1 MVITGGERGIDGI
14 GTLKIWRAAKFIP
27 VILCLEQSGILI
39 FIHVIYKMQVLCM
52 TGIISL
58 THVVRHSHLRAPV
71 CHHTVSPMMQ
81 LQSYRWQHD
90 GLPHLKA
97 DVHLKPVLLEIK
109 GHPRIIN
116 FEAYFSPIM
125 LFFLFFFFR
134 LCSFPSKIFNGTFSA
149 YIFFTWNVGW
159 EISKGNQMSTLSVLQ
174 VKMQLIKKSED
185 FLY

>member
-116 FEAYFSPIM
+116 LEAYFSPIM
-125 LFFLFFFFR
+125 LFFLFFFLGCVLFLLKFSTEPFLLTFFSLEMLGGR
-134 LCSFPSKIFNGTFSA
+134 FLKVIKCQHYLCFKWKCN
-149 YIFFTWNVGW
+149 
-159 EISKGNQMSTLSVLQ
+159 
-174 VKMQLIKKSED
+174 
-185 FLY
+185 